1 MSNLGG
7 LRISWVMLGAVLG
20 GTSVWLALHQLQP
33 EPLPVAVQFDAETLT
48 SAEQRELPASADL
61 SALEARL
68 VELSIEIQ
76 DLKNA
81 VEQGSADSNPQSF
94 NGGADA
100 NGLSDS
106 LQQVARTKP
115 NEISFSEDWF
125 WQSKEP
131 GVFELG
137 AISAPLQSQVCQG
150 SWCRL
155 ELPEESVFDPGGVQE
170 NEFILS
176 LIEAAG
182 TDLEIRTP
190 TAQNGVYFIK
200 PAE

>member
-1 MSNLGG
+1 
-7 LRISWVMLGAVLG
+7 MLGAILG
-20 GTSVWLALHQLQP
+20 GITVWLVLYQMQP
-33 EPLPVAVQFDAETLT
+33 EPLPVTVQFDAEFLS

-61 SALEARL
+61 SALEAKL

-81 VEQGSADSNPQSF
+81 VGQGSADLNPQSF
-94 NGGADA
+94 VGGADA

-106 LQQVARTKP
+106 LQQIARTKP

-125 WQSKEP
+125 WQSEDP

-155 ELPEESVFDPGGVQE
+155 ELPKESVFEPGGIEE
-170 NEFILS
+170 NEFILT

-190 TAQNGVYFIK
+190 TTQNGVYFIK